1 MEAKR
6 KSGSLFYSIFPYSA
20 GEAMSMLKSVFPNAK
35 ADELN
40 FCLFSTGGVYGTYS
54 TIEDAEIEISKGE
67 SAEIT
72 FLVIHPRVVAL
83 RYGNVIAES
92 QEDID
97 FLRRLRANSLKAV
110 RGIGIPNFLESGQDI
125 P

>member
-1 MEAKR
+1 MV
-6 KSGSLFYSIFPYSA
+6 SMSYNIFQYSPA
-20 GEAMSMLKSVFPNAK
+20 EAMGMLKDLFPDARAN
-35 ADELN
+35 EMN
-40 FCLFSTGGVYGTYS
+40 FCLFSASGIHGTYS
-54 TIEDAEIEISKGE
+54 TIEDAEIEVSKGE

-92 QEDID
+92 QEDIN
-97 FLRRLRANSLKAV
+97 FLRRLRASSLKAV
-110 RGIGIPNFLESGQDI
+110 RGIGIPNFLESGRDI